1 MKSKFIAGAAVFL
14 LASTSAM
21 AGAPKT
27 PPPSSTSPAVIPDSS
42 ASTTAYS
49 LGIAKGMFSESFT
62 FTTASDYNGKGSLY
76 AFSGDTNF
84 DKLSIASVNTND
96 TRLLSSYNGIPAAG
110 NVTATFW
117 DSNYVWNLA
126 AGQTY
131 TVIVTGDSLA
141 NGSKFQINATQG
153 FISNTVGPVTPVPEP
168 ESYAMFLAGLG
179 LMGAIAKR
187 RKSKQA

>member
-14 LASTSAM
+14 LVSTSAM
-21 AGAPKT
+21 AGAPRNA
-27 PPPSSTSPAVIPDSS
+27 PSVIPTNPTE
-42 ASTTAYS
+42 STTAYS
-49 LGIAKGMFSESFT
+49 LGVAKGLFSESFT
-62 FTTASDYNGKGSLY
+62 FTTATDYNGTGQLY
-76 AFSGDTNF
+76 AQSLANNFSQ
-84 DKLSIASVNTND
+84 LSIALVNGNNTS
-96 TRLLSSYNGIPAAG
+96 LLSSSGAPAAG
-110 NVTATFW
+110 QTTATFW
-117 DSNYVWNLA
+117 DTKYSWNLA

-131 TVIVTGDSLA
+131 TVVVKGDSLI

-187 RKSKQA
+187 RKAKQA